1 MAPAYV
7 VRGRFWAGPGTV
19 NGWGTNLPMEGAS
32 PRFNSRGGIPH
43 RDHGPAPLSPCLA
56 HAVLSILL
64 RGPFRL
70 TRNVHAPQTSLD
82 GTPGGPRRR
91 RPKPRPCSRPW
102 GPCSGPNPPPAAPPL
117 PRARGGRGGPG
128 RSQERGRGVVGPSG
142 RARRA
147 PGTAESAGGMGARPP
162 QAEALGRGGAGCPRG
177 SDCSIPSSVRR
188 DLRRTKAP
196 EGPSVGRTA
205 LPPHPFQ
212 GPEGGVLAV

>member
-7 VRGRFWAGPGTV
+7 IRGRFWAGPGTV

-102 GPCSGPNPPPAAPPL
+102 GPCSGPNPPQPPR
-117 PRARGGRGGPG
+117 PSPARGADGAAQGGPRNG
-128 RSQERGRGVVGPSG
+128 VGASLGPQEGPDAPRGRRS
-142 RARRA
+142 
-147 PGTAESAGGMGARPP
+147 
-162 QAEALGRGGAGCPRG
+162 PRG
-177 SDCSIPSSVRR
+177 AWAPVP
-188 DLRRTKAP
+188 LRPKP
-196 EGPSVGRTA
+196 
-205 LPPHPFQ
+205 
-212 GPEGGVLAV
+212 

>member
-1 MAPAYV
+1 MPRP
-7 VRGRFWAGPGTV
+7 RGAFHPLT
-19 NGWGTNLPMEGAS
+19 GAVS
-32 PRFNSRGGIPH
+32 PRPECSCPAGIPG
-43 RDHGPAPLSPCLA
+43 RD
-56 HAVLSILL
+56 
-64 RGPFRL
+64 
-70 TRNVHAPQTSLD
+70 
-82 GTPGGPRRR
+82 PRRPPEAPPQAPPMFPPLGALQR
-91 RPKPRPCSRPW
+91 AQ
-102 GPCSGPNPPPAAPPL
+102 PPPAAPPL

-128 RSQERGRGVVGPSG
+128 RSQERGRGVPGPSG

>member
-7 VRGRFWAGPGTV
+7 IRGRFWAGPGTV

-91 RPKPRPCSRPW
+91 RPKPRPVPALGGPAAGPTPPSRPA
-102 GPCSGPNPPPAAPPL
+102 PPPREGRTGR
-117 PRARGGRGGPG
+117 PREVPGTGSGRRWALRKGPTRPGDGGVRGGHG
-128 RSQERGRGVVGPSG
+128 RPSPSG
-142 RARRA
+142 RSLRSGGRR
-147 PGTAESAGGMGARPP
+147 
-162 QAEALGRGGAGCPRG
+162 L
-177 SDCSIPSSVRR
+177 PSR
-188 DLRRTKAP
+188 
-196 EGPSVGRTA
+196 E
-205 LPPHPFQ
+205 
-212 GPEGGVLAV
+212 